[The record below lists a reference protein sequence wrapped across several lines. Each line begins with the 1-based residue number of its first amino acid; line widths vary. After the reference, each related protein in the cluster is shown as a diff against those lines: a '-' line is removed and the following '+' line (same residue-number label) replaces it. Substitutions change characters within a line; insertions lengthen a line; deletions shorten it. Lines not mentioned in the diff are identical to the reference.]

1 MILEVNQRLS
11 QVFCPLSYF
20 PSGRDYRS
28 RNEHESPKQ
37 NMLSKSM
44 IDSMKNLKTDVVET
58 TSAESTSSGFEA
70 LFREHWAHVYRL
82 LNRLVGDPAE
92 AEDLA
97 LEAFV
102 RLYQKYP
109 LGENESNPGGWLHR
123 VATNLGL
130 HSIRSWKRREH
141 YELTAGKYA
150 LDEAPEDSPA
160 EILEGREQRRLAR
173 LALAQMNERQS
184 RLLIMRYAGSS
195 YKEIAE
201 ALKLSPASI
210 GPLLLRAE
218 REFEKQYRALP
229 GTGRESDWRTQ
240 EER

>member
-1 MILEVNQRLS
+1 
-11 QVFCPLSYF
+11 
-20 PSGRDYRS
+20 
-28 RNEHESPKQ
+28 
-37 NMLSKSM
+37 M
-44 IDSMKNLKTDVVET
+44 IDSMKNLKTDVVEDP
-58 TSAESTSSGFEA
+58 SAESVSSAFEA

-82 LNRLVGDPAE
+82 LNRLVGDPSE

-97 LEAFV
+97 LETFV

-109 LGENESNPGGWLHR
+109 LGGNESNPGGWLHR

-150 LDEAPEDSPA
+150 LEESAEDSPA
-160 EILEGREQRRLAR
+160 RILADEEEHRLAR
-173 LALAQMNERQS
+173 LALAQMDERQA
-184 RLLIMRYAGSS
+184 RLLVMRYAGSS

-201 ALKLSPASI
+201 ALQLAPTSI

-218 REFEKQYRALP
+218 REFEKKYRALP
-229 GTGRESDWRTQ
+229 GTEHQD
-240 EER
+240 